1 MAANLKSL
9 IWPAIIIAVVAAVDQ
24 VTKAWAVDALSGR
37 PPVSV
42 IGDFFRLTLVY
53 NLGGAMGTSIGS
65 PFSYLIIALIIIPI
79 LCYVLYQYRNVK
91 SYALPLA
98 FICGGAIGNLIDRI
112 RLGQVVD
119 FLDVDFFDINLFG
132 YQLDRWWT
140 FNIADAAI
148 SCGLVF
154 LLIRMLFFK
163 PAQAANSTINSPT
176 SVSVE

>member
-1 MAANLKSL
+1 MAGKLKSL
-9 IWPAIIIAVVAAVDQ
+9 VWPVIIIGAVAVIDQ
-24 VTKAWAVDALSGR
+24 VTKFWAVDALSGR
-37 PPVSV
+37 PSVSV

-65 PFSYLIIALIIIPI
+65 PVYYLVIALIIIPV
-79 LCYVLYQYRNVK
+79 LLFVLYQYRHVK

-119 FLDVDFFDINLFG
+119 FLDVDFFDISIAG

-140 FNIADAAI
+140 FNVADAAI

-154 LLIRMLFFK
+154 LLVRMLFFK
-163 PAQAANSTINSPT
+163 PAPAANNVVSSPT